1 MRKESCH
8 LPATMSLFPE
18 FIQRSASFFQKS
30 VYPRSLDHWG
40 IKRLMETCDDFCLIP
55 SPYSTDIFDRPP
67 LIDKIMDVVF
77 LNIFFQIAGYFVGIG
92 KASRKLVAADIGYLN
107 GLYGGIDERQVG
119 ACVIFEI
126 ENRYIPPSFY
136 HFVGKADRYGFSA
149 AVYGPQT

>member
-1 MRKESCH
+1 
-8 LPATMSLFPE
+8 MSLFPE
-18 FIQRSASFFQKS
+18 FIQRSASFFQES
-30 VYPRSLDHWG
+30 VYSRSLDHWG
-40 IKRLMETCDDFCLIP
+40 IKCLMETCDDLCLIP

-92 KASRKLVAADIGYLN
+92 TACRKFVAAEIGYLN
-107 GLYGGIDERQVG
+107 GHYGWIDERQVG
-119 ACVIFEI
+119 PRIVFKIQDG
-126 ENRYIPPSFY
+126 YIPSSLY